1 MTPNKYEIAERKAKK
16 IMVWCPDYIRKVF
29 SSKRMYHHLEKHINL
44 SEKEMKRRVAREK
57 VDVSTFVGNES
68 AILNLLLQT
77 LLDSVEEIAYYLAD
91 DSKRPWE
98 VSGILPSH
106 IKGYCY
112 KCTNHNWDDGQIEC
126 TEFKIVINKIKGENG
141 FAILSCYPSL
151 N

>member
-1 MTPNKYEIAERKAKK
+1 MKSLKEKQRKLWSGVQTILERYFLLKEC
-16 IMVWCPDYIRKVF
+16 II
-29 SSKRMYHHLEKHINL
+29 HLEKHINL

-112 KCTNHNWDDGQIEC
+112 KCTNHNWDDGPIEC